1 MSPDLLTVDDV
12 MARLQVGKHTVYDL
26 IRTRRLQSVRIGRCR
41 RIPTAS
47 LQQYIDSLTNEA
59 THHAR

>member
-1 MSPDLLTVDDV
+1 VTPDLLTVDDV

-26 IRTRRLQSVRIGRCR
+26 IRSRRLHSVRIGRCR

-47 LQQYIDSLTNEA
+47 LQRYIDSLANEA